1 MNVTRATKAISILF
15 YFAILINDAIA
26 KEKLVIWEDLSKG
39 DSLVPIVKEF
49 EIENDCT
56 VEIYSIPS
64 LEQVTKYQSSRLFGP
79 VVPDILTLQS
89 SSYADALLKDSIIP
103 LDFMQNDKYNYIE
116 QAVSTFTYNDK
127 IYAAPRS
134 IECLVVYYN
143 RDLISYPFEN
153 LSDYANFA
161 DNNKGIYGLIG
172 KFDQFY
178 FSYGFINA
186 HGGYIFGKNADGK
199 YDYKDVGLTKQNTL
213 KGLEALFEYSKDYIP
228 KEILGPAGYTIIDEL
243 FTSGKVAA
251 VIDGPWKFEQYAK
264 TGMNYGV
271 AALPK
276 LDNGNQL
283 SPFYT
288 VKGYAITKS
297 SKNKELAAKLLKF
310 LNQKENATR
319 RYLATGELPPV
330 KSVFEVPFVRFDDM
344 ANTILT
350 ETLNAKEIPATTKM
364 NEVWKQMD
372 KTVSDI
378 VSNKKTVN
386 QAFNNA
392 VLNLNLALLQN

>member
-15 YFAILINDAIA
+15 YFVLIINDAIA
-26 KEKLVIWEDLSKG
+26 KEKLVIWEDISKG
-39 DSLVPIVKEF
+39 NSLVPIVKEF
-49 EIENDCT
+49 ETANDCT

-89 SSYADALLKDSIIP
+89 SSYDDALLKDSIIP

-153 LSDYANFA
+153 LSDYEKFA

-186 HGGYIFGKNADGK
+186 HGGYIFGKNADGE
-199 YDYKDVGLTKQNTL
+199 YNYSDVGLTNKNTL
-213 KGLEALFEYSKDYIP
+213 EGLEALFEYSKDYIP

-264 TGMNYGV
+264 KGMNYGV

-297 SKNKELAAKLLKF
+297 SKNKELATKLLKF

-330 KSVFEVPFVRFDDM
+330 KSVLEVPFVRFDDM

-372 KTVSDI
+372 EAVSDI
-378 VSNKKTVN
+378 VSNKKTVY

-392 VLNLNLALLQN
+392 ALKLNQALLQN